1 METKKSSDCDRSNFT
16 LAQSIPFEI
25 KIAGRPSENWSD
37 WITDMEIEIETDPTG
52 LVTTVLRGFLDQAA
66 LIGLLRQ
73 LYYLGFPIISV
84 NCHQAQEIAENRN
97 ALSNDYGKEKE
108 K

>member
-1 METKKSSDCDRSNFT
+1 MDTKKSNDCDRSNFT

-37 WITDMEIEIETDPTG
+37 WINEMEIQIETDPSG
-52 LVTTVLRGFLDQAA
+52 LATTVLTGSLDQAA

-84 NCHQAQEIAENRN
+84 NCIQPGRKDNE
-97 ALSNDYGKEKE
+97 
-108 K
+108 

>member
-1 METKKSSDCDRSNFT
+1 MDKKKVNECDRSIFT
-16 LAQSIPFEI
+16 LAQSIPYQI

-37 WITDMEIEIETDPTG
+37 WIDTMEIRIETDPSGLATTMLTG
-52 LVTTVLRGFLDQAA
+52 SLDQAA

-84 NCHQAQEIAENRN
+84 NCFRAGRTD
-97 ALSNDYGKEKE
+97 SD
-108 K
+108 

>member
-1 METKKSSDCDRSNFT
+1 MEAIKRIDCDRSNFT

-37 WITDMEIEIETDPTG
+37 WINEMEIEIETDPTG
-52 LVTTVLRGFLDQAA
+52 LVTTVLIGYLDQAA

-73 LYYLGFPIISV
+73 LYYLGYPIISV
-84 NCHQAQEIAENRN
+84 NCCQV
-97 ALSNDYGKEKE
+97 
-108 K
+108 